1 MHGKEGISATG
12 APGAGETSGRRLT
25 RRILASVLLV
35 LLSLVILCLP
45 SPYVI
50 ETPGPTQDVLGRS
63 GSNPVISIKG
73 ARTYT
78 GTGRL
83 LLTTINADGLPGSPV
98 TNLET
103 LVGWANP
110 KAMVMPKEAVI
121 PQGQTL
127 DEYRKQEASDMN
139 GSQDAAAKAA
149 LSFLRS
155 RGYQTDGISIGM
167 HVDDIGGP
175 SAGMMYT
182 LGAIDKLTPEDETG
196 GKTIAGT
203 GTIDAKGAIG
213 PIGGIGLKLMGA
225 KRDGATWF
233 LAPKDNCKQVVG
245 HVPEGLRDVRVETLD
260 QAYDALVAIG
270 QGRGGSL
277 PHCMVDPGTET
288 K

>member
-12 APGAGETSGRRLT
+12 APGAGGTSGRRLT
-25 RRILASVLLV
+25 RRILAGGLLI

-50 ETPGPTQDVLGRS
+50 ETPGPTQDVLGKS
-63 GSNPVISIKG
+63 GSSQVISVKG

-83 LLTTINADGLPGSPV
+83 LLTTINAGGLPGSPV

-149 LSFLRS
+149 LSFLKS
-155 RGYQTDGISIGM
+155 KGYQTGGISISM

-203 GTIDAKGAIG
+203 GTIDEKGAIG
-213 PIGGIGLKLMGA
+213 PIGGISLKLMGA

-277 PHCMVDPGTET
+277 PHCTVDSGSES